1 MSAGKLST
9 VPTRSVSRSNP
20 VGTFSALV
28 SPPAIS
34 LLRAISDLVR
44 LALWGFIFDVYAK
57 LPKLRKTEYWH
68 TCIGNPV
75 VIRVQ
80 IETEKAK
87 SLGFEKSLTD
97 RIARKPFF
105 IMVRVEMSALPE
117 ILTAAVA
124 NGSLLESAKTNI
136 TALLGGTTSDI
147 ALRAIEELVHAE
159 AWEEL
164 NDRFFKTLAFGT
176 GGLRGRTIGR
186 VVTQVE
192 QGVGGPNG
200 RPEHP
205 CVGTATMNFYN
216 LSRAVR
222 GLIAYS
228 KQCAGTS
235 RKPVLVFAHDT
246 RHFSRDFAEFCAKV
260 CADLGCDAYLFEG
273 ARSTPQLSF
282 AVRELRADAGV
293 VLTASHNPAH
303 DNGFKAYFNDGAQI
317 VDADAE
323 GIIKEVNAINSE
335 FYEVLPE
342 AERGKVTILGAEM
355 DALYVT
361 RLKTLL
367 LKPSLLEG
375 ASTKIVFTN
384 LHGTGGHINV
394 PMLREFGFEVLT
406 VPEQDVQDGRF
417 PTVESPNPENAPAL
431 KMAIDLAEQSGAE
444 IVIGTDPD
452 ADRMGV
458 AVRDAAGKMVLLTGN
473 QIGSLMAWYR
483 LKTCFELGWLT
494 NANRNRALL
503 VKTYVTT
510 ELQHAIAD
518 GFGVGIVDTLTG
530 FKYIAA
536 KLRKYEEA
544 IPADKKGDYRS
555 LTEAQTR
562 ALRLEYSRFFVFGG
576 EESYGYLGSDAV
588 RDKDANGAALM
599 FAEVA
604 AYAKSV
610 SKTLPALMDDIYT
623 EYGYY
628 LEIGKSLVLEG
639 ADGAAKIQALA
650 NSYAENPPEIVD
662 GSAVVR
668 VRDFAKQD
676 LFDQEG
682 DLLPKEKMLFVDLA
696 DGRSFAVRPSGTEP
710 KIKFYLFGKHT
721 PGGDL
726 SADKVSV
733 KAGLDSLWSWI
744 EADAAKR

>member
-1 MSAGKLST
+1 MVAKLWIISKLRQDMSA
-9 VPTRSVSRSNP
+9 
-20 VGTFSALV
+20 
-28 SPPAIS
+28 IY
-34 LLRAISDLVR
+34 DL
-44 LALWGFIFDVYAK
+44 
-57 LPKLRKTEYWH
+57 
-68 TCIGNPV
+68 
-75 VIRVQ
+75 
-80 IETEKAK
+80 
-87 SLGFEKSLTD
+87 
-97 RIARKPFF
+97 
-105 IMVRVEMSALPE
+105 
-117 ILTAAVA
+117 LTAAVA
-124 NGSLLESAKTNI
+124 SGKLLESAKSNI
-136 TALLGGTTSDI
+136 TDLLEGTTSKI
-147 ALRAIEELVHAE
+147 AAE
-159 AWEEL
+159 AVHELATAGQWEEL

-186 VVTQVE
+186 VVTDAE
-192 QGVGGPNG
+192 QGTGGPNG

-216 LSRAVR
+216 LGRAVR
-222 GLIAYS
+222 GLIAYA
-228 KQCAGTS
+228 KQFAGSS

-246 RHFSRDFAEFCAKV
+246 RHFSRDFAEFCART
-260 CADLGCDAYLFEG
+260 CADLGCDAYLFDG
-273 ARSTPQLSF
+273 PRATPELSF

-293 VLTASHNPAH
+293 VITASHNPAH

-317 VDADAE
+317 VEPHATA
-323 GIIKEVNAINSE
+323 IIKEVNAITSE
-335 FYEVLPE
+335 RYEAVPDSQ
-342 AERGKVTILGAEM
+342 RGHVTILGAEM
-355 DALYVT
+355 DAIYIE

-367 LKPSLLEG
+367 LQPSLLTG
-375 ASTKIVFTN
+375 STTKIVFTN

-394 PMLREFGFEVLT
+394 PMLRGLGFEVLT
-406 VPEQDVQDGRF
+406 VPEQDIQDGRF
-417 PTVESPNPENAPAL
+417 PTVESPNPENGPAL
-431 KMAIDLAEQSGAE
+431 QMGIDLAEESGAE

-458 AVRDAAGKMVLLTGN
+458 AVRDADGKMVLLTGN

-494 NANRNRALL
+494 NANRSRAVL
-503 VKTYVTT
+503 VKTFVTT

-530 FKYIAA
+530 FKYIAS

-555 LTEAQTR
+555 LSEAQTR

-576 EESYGYLGSDAV
+576 EESYGYLGSDAI
-588 RDKDANGAALM
+588 RDKDANGATLM

-604 AYAKSV
+604 AYAKSIG
-610 SKTLPALMDDIYT
+610 KTLPELMDAIYT

-628 LEIGKSLVLEG
+628 LEIGKSLVMEG
-639 ADGAAKIQALA
+639 ADGAAQIQTLA
-650 NSYAENPPEIVD
+650 NSYAENPPAEVD

-668 VRDFAKQD
+668 VRDFAKQE

-682 DLLPKEKMLFVDLA
+682 DLLPKEKMLFVDLE

-710 KIKFYLFGKHT
+710 KIKYYLFGKHA

-726 SADKVSV
+726 PNDKKTVESSL
-733 KAGLDSLWSWI
+733 ASLWVWI
-744 EADAAKR
+744 AADAINRY

>member
-1 MSAGKLST
+1 MIAIHESLS
-9 VPTRSVSRSNP
+9 
-20 VGTFSALV
+20 
-28 SPPAIS
+28 
-34 LLRAISDLVR
+34 
-44 LALWGFIFDVYAK
+44 
-57 LPKLRKTEYWH
+57 
-68 TCIGNPV
+68 
-75 VIRVQ
+75 
-80 IETEKAK
+80 
-87 SLGFEKSLTD
+87 
-97 RIARKPFF
+97 
-105 IMVRVEMSALPE
+105 
-117 ILTAAVA
+117 AAVA

-136 TALLGGTTSDI
+136 ASLLAGTTSEI
-147 ALRAIEELVHAE
+147 APRVVEELIHTG

-186 VVTQVE
+186 VITKVE
-192 QGVGGPNG
+192 QGAGGPNG

-216 LSRAVR
+216 VSRAVR
-222 GLIAYS
+222 GLIAYTQ
-228 KQCAGTS
+228 KFAGPD
-235 RKPVLVFAHDT
+235 RRPVLVFAHDT

-260 CADLGCDAYLFEG
+260 SADLGCDAYLFEG
-273 ARSTPQLSF
+273 PRSTPQLSF

-317 VDADAE
+317 VDVHAE
-323 GIIKEVNAINSE
+323 SIIQEVNAITEEHYDIVSN
-335 FYEVLPE
+335 P
-342 AERGKVTILGAEM
+342 GKITILGAEM
-355 DALYVT
+355 DARYTSL
-361 RLKTLL
+361 LKTLL
-367 LKPSLLEG
+367 LKPSLLES
-375 ASTKIVFTN
+375 ASTKVVFTN

-394 PMLREFGFEVLT
+394 PMLRDFGFDVLT
-406 VPEQDVQDGRF
+406 VPQQDIQDGRF
-417 PTVESPNPENAPAL
+417 PTVESPNPENGPAL
-431 KMAIDLAEQSGAE
+431 KMAIDLAEQTGAE

-473 QIGSLMAWYR
+473 QIGSLIAWYR
-483 LKTCFELGWLT
+483 LKTCFEIGWLT
-494 NANRNRALL
+494 NANRNRAVL

-510 ELQHAIAD
+510 ELQRAIAD

-544 IPADKKGDYRS
+544 IPVDKKGDYRS

-588 RDKDANGAALM
+588 RDKDANGAAVM

-610 SKTLPALMDDIYT
+610 GKTLPELMDEIYI
-623 EYGYY
+623 EFGYY
-628 LEIGKSLVLEG
+628 LEIGKSLVMEG
-639 ADGAAKIQALA
+639 ADGAAKIQNLA
-650 NSYAENPPEIVD
+650 SSYAQNPPTEVD

-668 VRDFAKQD
+668 IRDFAKQD

-682 DLLPKEKMLFVDLA
+682 DLLPKEKMLFVDLE

-710 KIKFYLFGKHT
+710 KIKYYLFGKHA
-721 PGGDL
+721 PGSDL
-726 SADKVSV
+726 TVQKTAVENSLA
-733 KAGLDSLWSWI
+733 SLWAWI

>member
-1 MSAGKLST
+1 LLNGMRRPYADRAARDTELKSPDIDGVAMTRIS
-9 VPTRSVSRSNP
+9 PTIP
-20 VGTFSALV
+20 L
-28 SPPAIS
+28 
-34 LLRAISDLVR
+34 
-44 LALWGFIFDVYAK
+44 
-57 LPKLRKTEYWH
+57 
-68 TCIGNPV
+68 
-75 VIRVQ
+75 
-80 IETEKAK
+80 
-87 SLGFEKSLTD
+87 
-97 RIARKPFF
+97 
-105 IMVRVEMSALPE
+105 EMSAIPKSLS
-117 ILTAAVA
+117 AAVA
-124 NGSLLESAKTNI
+124 NGSLLESAKSNI
-136 TALLGGTTSDI
+136 TALLDGTTSAI
-147 ALRAIEELVHAE
+147 APLAVQELVDAG

-186 VVTQVE
+186 VVTKAE

-222 GLIAYS
+222 GLITYA
-228 KQCAGTS
+228 KQFAGPD
-235 RKPVLVFAHDT
+235 RRPVLVFAHDT
-246 RHFSRDFAEFCAKV
+246 RHFSRDFAEFCAKT

-282 AVRELRADAGV
+282 AVRELRADGGV

-317 VDADAE
+317 VDAHADA
-323 GIIKEVNAINSE
+323 IVREVNAITSE
-335 FYEVLPE
+335 RYEILPE
-342 AERGKVTILGAEM
+342 SERGSITVLGAEM
-355 DALYVT
+355 DACYVAL
-361 RLKTLL
+361 LKTLL

-417 PTVESPNPENAPAL
+417 PTVESPNPENGPAL

-494 NANRNRALL
+494 NANRNRAVLI
-503 VKTYVTT
+503 KTYVTT

-530 FKYIAA
+530 FKYIAG

-555 LTEAQTR
+555 LSQAQTR

-610 SKTLPALMDDIYT
+610 GKTLPELMDDVYT

-628 LEIGKSLVLEG
+628 LEIGKSLVMEG
-639 ADGAAKIQALA
+639 ADGAAKIASLA
-650 NSYAENPPEIVD
+650 NSYAENPPTEVD
-662 GSAVVR
+662 GSAVLR

-710 KIKFYLFGKHT
+710 KIKFYLFGKQA

-726 SADKVSV
+726 SAAKEAV
-733 KAGLDSLWSWI
+733 KSALASLWSWI
-744 EADAAKR
+744 ETDAAKR

>member
-1 MSAGKLST
+1 MDPADLAARITAEKS
-9 VPTRSVSRSNP
+9 SVD
-20 VGTFSALV
+20 GIAMTW
-28 SPPAIS
+28 IS
-34 LLRAISDLVR
+34 LTIR
-44 LALWGFIFDVYAK
+44 L
-57 LPKLRKTEYWH
+57 
-68 TCIGNPV
+68 
-75 VIRVQ
+75 
-80 IETEKAK
+80 
-87 SLGFEKSLTD
+87 
-97 RIARKPFF
+97 
-105 IMVRVEMSALPE
+105 EMSAITE
-117 ILTAAVA
+117 SLTAAVA
-124 NGSLLESAKTNI
+124 NGSLLESAKSNI
-136 TALLGGTTSDI
+136 TALLAGTTSEI
-147 ALRAIEELVHAE
+147 APLAIRELVDAG
-159 AWEEL
+159 AWDEL

-186 VVTQVE
+186 IVTQAE
-192 QGVGGPNG
+192 QGAGGPNG

-205 CVGTATMNFYN
+205 CVGTATMNYYN

-222 GLIAYS
+222 GLIAYA
-228 KQCAGTS
+228 KRFAGPD
-235 RKPVLVFAHDT
+235 RRPVLVFAHDT

-260 CADLGCDAYLFEG
+260 TAELGGDAYLFEG

-317 VDADAE
+317 VDDHAD
-323 GIIKEVNAINSE
+323 GIIQEVNAIASE
-335 FYEVLPE
+335 RYEKSAHP
-342 AERGKVTILGAEM
+342 GTVTILGAEM
-355 DALYVT
+355 DALYVS

-394 PMLREFGFEVLT
+394 PMLRDFGFEVLT
-406 VPEQDVQDGRF
+406 VPEQDIQDGRF
-417 PTVESPNPENAPAL
+417 PTVESPNPENGPAL

-494 NANRNRALL
+494 NANRNRAVL
-503 VKTYVTT
+503 VKTFVTT

-530 FKYIAA
+530 FKYIAG
-536 KLRKYEEA
+536 KLRKYENA

-604 AYAKSV
+604 AYAKAV
-610 SKTLPALMDDIYT
+610 GKTLPELMDDVYT
-623 EYGYY
+623 EFGYY
-628 LEIGKSLVLEG
+628 LEIGKSLVMEG
-639 ADGAAKIQALA
+639 ADGAAKIAALA
-650 NSYAENPPEIVD
+650 ASYAENPPTEVD

-682 DLLPKEKMLFVDLA
+682 DLLPKEKMLFVDLE

-710 KIKFYLFGKHT
+710 KIKFYLFGRKA

-726 SADKVSV
+726 AEAKASV
-733 KAGLDSLWSWI
+733 KSGLANLWTWI
-744 EADAAKR
+744 EADAAMR

>member
-1 MSAGKLST
+1 MT
-9 VPTRSVSRSNP
+9 
-20 VGTFSALV
+20 
-28 SPPAIS
+28 S
-34 LLRAISDLVR
+34 LHD
-44 LALWGFIFDVYAK
+44 
-57 LPKLRKTEYWH
+57 T
-68 TCIGNPV
+68 
-75 VIRVQ
+75 
-80 IETEKAK
+80 
-87 SLGFEKSLTD
+87 
-97 RIARKPFF
+97 
-105 IMVRVEMSALPE
+105 
-117 ILTAAVA
+117 LTAAVA
-124 NGSLLESAKTNI
+124 AGNLLQSAKSNI
-136 TALLGGTTSDI
+136 TTLLAGTTSEI
-147 ALRAIEELVHAE
+147 APRVIDELVSAG
-159 AWEEL
+159 AWDEL

-186 VVTQVE
+186 VVTVAE
-192 QGVGGPNG
+192 QGAGGPNG

-222 GLIAYS
+222 GLIAYA
-228 KQCAGTS
+228 KQFAGPT

-260 CADLGCDAYLFEG
+260 CADLGADAYLFEG

-317 VDADAE
+317 VDAHAD
-323 GIIKEVNAINSE
+323 GIIREVNAIATEHYDS
-335 FYEVLPE
+335 VPE
-342 AERGKVTILGAEM
+342 AERGAITLLGAEM
-355 DALYVT
+355 DARYVAL
-361 RLKTLL
+361 LKTLL

-375 ASTKIVFTN
+375 ASTRIVFTN

-394 PMLREFGFEVLT
+394 PMLREFGFDVLT

-417 PTVESPNPENAPAL
+417 PTVDSPNPENAPAL
-431 KMAIDLAEQSGAE
+431 KMGIELAEKSGAE

-494 NANRNRALL
+494 NANRNRAVL

-530 FKYIAA
+530 FKYIAG

-555 LTEAQTR
+555 LTQAQTR

-610 SKTLPALMDDIYT
+610 GKTLPELMDDVYAQF
-623 EYGYY
+623 GYY
-628 LEIGKSLVLEG
+628 LEMGKSLVMEG

-650 NSYAENPPEIVD
+650 NSYAENPPTFVD
-662 GSAVVR
+662 GSTVLR
-668 VRDFAKQD
+668 IRDFAKQD

-682 DLLPKEKMLFVDLA
+682 DFLPKEKMLFVDLE

-710 KIKFYLFGKHT
+710 KIKYYLFGKHA

-726 SADKVSV
+726 AEAKSSV
-733 KAGLDSLWSWI
+733 AAGLSSLWQWI
-744 EADAAKR
+744 EADAEQR

>member
-1 MSAGKLST
+1 MT
-9 VPTRSVSRSNP
+9 
-20 VGTFSALV
+20 ALQE
-28 SPPAIS
+28 S
-34 LLRAISDLVR
+34 
-44 LALWGFIFDVYAK
+44 
-57 LPKLRKTEYWH
+57 
-68 TCIGNPV
+68 
-75 VIRVQ
+75 
-80 IETEKAK
+80 
-87 SLGFEKSLTD
+87 
-97 RIARKPFF
+97 
-105 IMVRVEMSALPE
+105 
-117 ILTAAVA
+117 LTAATA
-124 NGSLLESAKTNI
+124 NGCLLESAKLNI
-136 TALLGGTTSDI
+136 LALLEGTTS
-147 ALRAIEELVHAE
+147 AVAPRAIDELVQAG

-164 NDRFFKTLAFGT
+164 NDRFYKTLAFGT

-186 VVTQVE
+186 VLTAAE
-192 QGVGGPNG
+192 QGAGGPNG

-216 LSRAVR
+216 ISRAVR
-222 GLIAYS
+222 GLIAYT
-228 KQCAGTS
+228 KQFVGPE
-235 RKPVLVFAHDT
+235 RRPLLVFAHDT
-246 RHFSRDFAEFCAKV
+246 RHFSKDFAEFCAKV

-273 ARSTPQLSF
+273 PRSTPQLSF

-293 VLTASHNPAH
+293 VLTASHNPPH

-317 VDADAE
+317 VDGHAT
-323 GIIKEVNAINSE
+323 GIVREVNAISSE
-335 FYEVLPE
+335 VYETLPE
-342 AERGKVTILGAEM
+342 PERGTVTILGEEM
-355 DALYVT
+355 DKRYT
-361 RLKTLL
+361 ERLKTLL
-367 LKPSLLEG
+367 LKPALLEG

-394 PMLREFGFEVLT
+394 PMLRDFGFDVLT

-431 KMAIDLAEQSGAE
+431 KMGIDLAEESGAE

-458 AVRDAAGKMVLLTGN
+458 AVRDATGKMVLLTGN

-494 NANRNRALL
+494 NANRNRAVL
-503 VKTYVTT
+503 VKTFVTT
-510 ELQHAIAD
+510 ELQRAIAD

-530 FKYIAA
+530 FKYIAG

-544 IPADKKGDYRS
+544 IPAEKKGDYRS

-576 EESYGYLGSDAV
+576 EESYGYLGSDAI

-610 SKTLPALMDDIYT
+610 GKTLPDLMDDIYT
-623 EYGYY
+623 EFGYY
-628 LEIGKSLVLEG
+628 LEIGKSLVMEG
-639 ADGAAKIQALA
+639 ADGAVRIQSLA
-650 NSYAENPPEIVD
+650 RSYAENPPTIVD
-662 GSAVVR
+662 GSSVLR
-668 VRDFAKQD
+668 VRDFASQE
-676 LFDQEG
+676 LYDQEG
-682 DLLPKEKMLFVDLA
+682 DLLPKEKMLFVDLE

-710 KIKFYLFGKHT
+710 KIKYYLFGKQA

-726 SADKVSV
+726 SEAKSAVAS
-733 KAGLDSLWSWI
+733 GLSDLWSWI
-744 EADAAKR
+744 EADAASR

>member
-1 MSAGKLST
+1 MRRPYADRAARDTELKSPDIDGVAMTRIS
-9 VPTRSVSRSNP
+9 PTIP
-20 VGTFSALV
+20 L
-28 SPPAIS
+28 
-34 LLRAISDLVR
+34 
-44 LALWGFIFDVYAK
+44 
-57 LPKLRKTEYWH
+57 
-68 TCIGNPV
+68 
-75 VIRVQ
+75 
-80 IETEKAK
+80 
-87 SLGFEKSLTD
+87 
-97 RIARKPFF
+97 
-105 IMVRVEMSALPE
+105 EMSAIPKSLS
-117 ILTAAVA
+117 AAVA
-124 NGSLLESAKTNI
+124 NGSLLESAKSNI
-136 TALLGGTTSDI
+136 TALLDGTTSAI
-147 ALRAIEELVHAE
+147 APLAVQELVDAG

-186 VVTQVE
+186 VVTKAE

-222 GLIAYS
+222 GLITYA
-228 KQCAGTS
+228 KQFAGAS

-246 RHFSRDFAEFCAKV
+246 RHFSRDFAEFCAKT

-282 AVRELRADAGV
+282 AVRELRADGGV

-317 VDADAE
+317 VDAHADA
-323 GIIKEVNAINSE
+323 IVREVNAITSE
-335 FYEVLPE
+335 RYEILPE
-342 AERGKVTILGAEM
+342 SERGSITVLGAEM
-355 DALYVT
+355 DARYVAL
-361 RLKTLL
+361 LKTLL

-417 PTVESPNPENAPAL
+417 PTVESPNPENGPAL

-458 AVRDAAGKMVLLTGN
+458 AVRDAAGKMILLTGN

-494 NANRNRALL
+494 NANRNRAVLI
-503 VKTYVTT
+503 KTYVTT

-530 FKYIAA
+530 FKYIAG

-555 LTEAQTR
+555 LSQAQTR

-610 SKTLPALMDDIYT
+610 GKTLPELMDDVYT

-628 LEIGKSLVLEG
+628 LEIGKSLVMEG
-639 ADGAAKIQALA
+639 ADGAAKIASLA
-650 NSYAENPPEIVD
+650 NSYAENPPTEVD
-662 GSAVVR
+662 GSAVLR

-710 KIKFYLFGKHT
+710 KIKFYLFGKEA

-726 SADKVSV
+726 SAAKEAV
-733 KAGLDSLWSWI
+733 KSALASLWSWI
-744 EADAAKR
+744 ETDAAKR